1 MGRRSNVSLLPEPI
15 REVAERLLREG
26 RTVDEITDTLKTLGA
41 EVSRSGV
48 GRWKVGAEKALKRFR
63 DVQALGATWAK
74 SLKDDPE
81 GKVGRLLIE
90 IGKANVLDNMLQAA
104 DGEDGQPAPME
115 TKDLFFL
122 SMAAKNF
129 ESAGKINA
137 DREFKIRAEVAREIK
152 EKAGNAV
159 EQLGKSQG
167 LSKDVVAQL
176 RAAVIGVSS

>member
-1 MGRRSNVSLLPEPI
+1 MGRRSNVSKLPEAI

-26 RTVDEITDTLKTLGA
+26 RTVDEITDALTGLGA
-41 EVSRSGV
+41 DVSRSGV
-48 GRWKVGAEKALKRFR
+48 GRWKLGAEKALRRFR

-90 IGKANVLDNMLQAA
+90 IGKANVLDTMLQQAE
-104 DGEDGQPAPME
+104 GEEAQPME

-129 ESAGKINA
+129 ESTGKINA
-137 DREFKIRAEVAREIK
+137 DRELKIRAEVAREVK
-152 EKAGNAV
+152 EKAGSAV

-176 RAAVIGVSS
+176 RAAVIGVAS

>member
-1 MGRRSNVSLLPEPI
+1 MGRRSNVSKLPEAI

-26 RTVDEITDTLKTLGA
+26 RTVDEITDALTAMGA

-48 GRWKVGAEKALKRFR
+48 GRWKLGAEKALKRFR

-90 IGKANVLDNMLQAA
+90 IGKANVLDNMLHQA
-104 DGEDGQPAPME
+104 DGEDGQPME

-152 EKAGNAV
+152 EKASTAV
-159 EQLGKSQG
+159 EQLGRSQG

-176 RAAVIGVSS
+176 RAAVIGVAS